1 MNSQLQIQKIK
12 STIFR
17 VLCDTT
23 ENGVFYVA
31 KSKSGSWAVHKNGVV
46 LDFAPNKPM
55 AIALAI
61 NLWEPK

>member
-1 MNSQLQIQKIK
+1 MNQLQIQKVK

-17 VLCDTT
+17 VLCDAT
-23 ENGVFYVA
+23 EDGVFYVT
-31 KSKSGSWAVHKNGVV
+31 KSKSGSWAVRKDGQV
-46 LDFAPNKPM
+46 LDFAQNKPM